1 MVPFNIIFLLALIK
15 LSVSQ
20 ALLNSYFKLY
30 AKDFD
35 ATIPF
40 IRQYQYY
47 EYKTA
52 GPSKNIG
59 LIECMAYCIDA
70 GGCYSITL
78 AKTNN
83 EFFCRIFAT
92 IPVLG
97 IHIAPANASFVY
109 VDASNKIFFCI
120 RTQFLNNSLFGW

>member
-1 MVPFNIIFLLALIK
+1 MIQFKLIILLLAVVKLITSLK
-15 LSVSQ
+15 PISST
-20 ALLNSYFKLY
+20 FKLY

-35 ATIPF
+35 ATVPF
-40 IRQYQYY
+40 IRQYQY
-47 EYKTA
+47 KTA
-52 GPSKNIG
+52 GPSQNIG
-59 LIECMAYCIDA
+59 LIECIGYCIDT

-78 AKTNN
+78 AKSKN

-109 VDASNKIFFCI
+109 VDASN
-120 RTQFLNNSLFGW
+120 

>member
-1 MVPFNIIFLLALIK
+1 MIQLKLIILLLAIVK
-15 LSVSQ
+15 VITSQ
-20 ALLNSYFKLY
+20 KPMSSTFKLY

-40 IRQYQYY
+40 IRQYQF
-47 EYKTA
+47 KTA

-109 VDASNKIFFCI
+109 VDASN
-120 RTQFLNNSLFGW
+120 